1 MPQRNG
7 MRSQRGRSAVARKA
21 IFGGA
26 SPTNGMMPNVLVK
39 LDDGQ
44 LSSYINSNIDE
55 INSQADALVDPTG
68 IPAPLLLTQTQKIA
82 IYFSN
87 VYYKSGVGGFPSFDS
102 NIQDNP
108 YYNSNISKL
117 SQFFYGNKIVPN
129 VYNLPR
135 TPTFGNFFPGIVN
148 SDNCNIKM
156 GYWKLN
162 YIERQTRYFGGPKK
176 GGSAPR
182 ATGFMIAPSSSQ
194 AFQAG
199 ASAQRPNYL
208 FKFRQNYSIS
218 NSGRSGGPSL

>member
-21 IFGGA
+21 LFGGA

-129 VYNLPR
+129 IGGQVIVEDFTNPLFRLP
-135 TPTFGNFFPGIVN
+135 TLLLQKKKWHSGN
-148 SDNCNIKM
+148 
-156 GYWKLN
+156 
-162 YIERQTRYFGGPKK
+162 
-176 GGSAPR
+176 
-182 ATGFMIAPSSSQ
+182 
-194 AFQAG
+194 
-199 ASAQRPNYL
+199 
-208 FKFRQNYSIS
+208 
-218 NSGRSGGPSL
+218 

>member
-55 INSQADALVDPTG
+55 INNQAHALLGIDPG
-68 IPAPLLLTQTQKIA
+68 FNSLTQQQKIA
-82 IYFSN
+82 IYFSDF
-87 VYYKSGVGGFPSFDS
+87 YYKSGAGTPPTPS
-102 NIQDNP
+102 NIQSNP

-135 TPTFGNFFPGIVN
+135 TPTFAPFPPIQN

-156 GYWKLN
+156 AFFKLN

>member
-21 IFGGA
+21 LFGGA

-55 INSQADALVDPTG
+55 INNQAFALLGVDTG
-68 IPAPLLLTQTQKIA
+68 FGSLTQQQKIA
-82 IYFSN
+82 IYFSDF
-87 VYYKSGVGGFPSFDS
+87 YYKSGVGSPPDDLS
-102 NIQDNP
+102 NIQFNP

-135 TPTFGNFFPGIVN
+135 TTTFAPFAPIQNL
-148 SDNCNIKM
+148 DNCADKM
-156 GYWKLN
+156 VFFKLN

>member
-21 IFGGA
+21 LFGGA
-26 SPTNGMMPNVLVK
+26 SPTNGIMPNVLVK

-55 INSQADALVDPTG
+55 INSQADNLVVPTG
-68 IPAPLLLTQTQKIA
+68 NPALDLTQTQKIA
-82 IYFSN
+82 IYFSDF
-87 VYYKSGVGGFPSFDS
+87 YYLTGVGVVGNLS
-102 NIQDNP
+102 NLQTNP

-135 TPTFGNFFPGIVN
+135 TVNFLPVFLPITNASTANV
-148 SDNCNIKM
+148 KM
-156 GYWKLN
+156 GGWKLN

>member
-21 IFGGA
+21 LFGGA

-55 INSQADALVDPTG
+55 INNQAST
-68 IPAPLLLTQTQKIA
+68 LLGGELGFNALTQQHKIA
-82 IYFSN
+82 IYFSD
-87 VYYKSGVGGFPSFDS
+87 VYYLSGAGSPPSEPS
-102 NIQDNP
+102 NIQSNP

-135 TPTFGNFFPGIVN
+135 ANDFGTVFTPIMNGSP
-148 SDNCNIKM
+148 CNVKM
-156 GYWKLN
+156 AFWKLN